1 MIYSDK
7 TKQFGFNLIFKSGK
21 SLVCLGDEP
30 YNDKCRE
37 YVYKKDY
44 MMSEAFCLH
53 SQKDVFKPYEKFH
66 STALDAG
73 KSAQT
78 LEIKNL
84 VLFHTEDKT
93 LDTRKINYTSETKS
107 VFDGNVYVPDDLEII
122 DIN

>member
-1 MIYSDK
+1 
-7 TKQFGFNLIFKSGK
+7 
-21 SLVCLGDEP
+21 
-30 YNDKCRE
+30 
-37 YVYKKDY
+37 